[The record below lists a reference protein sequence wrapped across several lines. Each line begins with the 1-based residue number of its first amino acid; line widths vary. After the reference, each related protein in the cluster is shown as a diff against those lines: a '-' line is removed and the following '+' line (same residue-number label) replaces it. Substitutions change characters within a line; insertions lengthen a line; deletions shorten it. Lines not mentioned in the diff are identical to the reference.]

1 MASRDL
7 VFSFGALR
15 CVVSTRGAEL
25 RSLLD
30 TQVQDEYI
38 WQRSETVWGD
48 SAPILFPFVGR
59 LRNGA
64 YLHNGKRYAMPIHG
78 FARHAEFSVIDQH
91 EQGATLILRDSPETF
106 ACYPFRFV
114 LRVQFMLEKHCLHVA
129 YTVENPGDQP
139 LLFSLGSHPG
149 FRLPP
154 TTRGLSDW
162 MLAFSDTEKNECYR
176 LDGDLLSRTPEP
188 LNFVQRNAIPLSA
201 GLFEHD
207 ALIFKQVRSQ
217 HVRLMHRSGRVRLSV
232 ATGGTPSLGLWA
244 RPGAPYV
251 CIEPWHGYDDDS
263 TGGGELKT
271 KPGIVTLE
279 AGGVFRTAY
288 AVCMPP
294 AR

>member
-1 MASRDL
+1 MAPREL
-7 VFSFGALR
+7 VFSLGALR

-38 WQRSETVWGD
+38 WQRNPAVWSD

-59 LRNGA
+59 LREGS
-64 YLHNGKRYAMPIHG
+64 YFHEGKRYAMPIHG
-78 FARHAEFSVIDQH
+78 FARDAAFSVVDQH
-91 EQGATLILRDSPETF
+91 EQGATLVLRESPETL

-114 LRVQFMLEKHCLHVA
+114 LRVQFTLEKHCVHVA
-129 YTVENPGDQP
+129 YTVANPGEQP

-154 TTRGLSDW
+154 TTRGLVDW
-162 MLAFSDTEKNECYR
+162 MLSFSDTEKSECFR
-176 LDGDLLSRTPEP
+176 LDGDLLSTAPES
-188 LNFVQRNAIPLSA
+188 LDFVQRHSIPLSP
-201 GLFEHD
+201 GLFERD
-207 ALIFKQVRSQ
+207 AIIFKQIRSQ
-217 HVRLMHRSGRVRLSV
+217 HVRLIHRSGRVRLSV

-244 RPGAPYV
+244 RAGAPYV

-263 TGGGELKT
+263 TGGGELQA
-271 KPGIVTLE
+271 KPGIVKLE

-288 AVCMPP
+288 AICVPP